1 LVLSYYNYDMSTFN
15 TSMFQSI
22 KDALASSESKGSA
35 TFNEIMQTK
44 VGNTFTVRLLPFAKD
59 PSKTFFHY
67 YNHGWNSFATGQ
79 YVQTLSPQTFGER
92 DPIAEER
99 FKVLRTGS
107 EEDKEKMSA
116 VRRLEKWLVNVYV
129 IDDPA
134 NPDNN
139 GKVKILRYGKQLQK
153 IITEAIEGEDAEEF
167 GPRIF
172 DLGSEGV
179 NFKIKVEQQ
188 GDFPTYVSSRFT
200 TAGKIDLSEDQQK
213 DIYDGVFDLNE
224 VFTLKSYDEL
234 KEMFNEHYYCKTG
247 DEVQETSAPTPT
259 ETPAE
264 TPTEPE
270 PVAVGGNDS
279 VEEDIDDLLKD
290 L

>member
-1 LVLSYYNYDMSTFN
+1 MSTFN
-15 TSMFQSI
+15 TAMFQSI
-22 KDALASSESKGSA
+22 KDALASSDSKGSA

-107 EEDKEKMSA
+107 EEEKEKMKA

-172 DLGSEGV
+172 DLGADGV

-213 DIYDGVFDLNE
+213 DIYDGAFDLTE
-224 VFTLKSYDEL
+224 VFTLKSYDDL
-234 KEMFNEHYYCKTG
+234 KEMLNEHYYCKT
-247 DEVQETSAPTPT
+247 EEEQAASVSAPTPT
-259 ETPAE
+259 EA
-264 TPTEPE
+264 PTEPE
-270 PVAVGGNDS
+270 PVTVGGDT

>member
-1 LVLSYYNYDMSTFN
+1 MSTFN

-22 KDALASSESKGSA
+22 KDALATSESKGSA
-35 TFNEIMQTK
+35 KFNEIMPTK
-44 VGNTFTVRLLPFAKD
+44 SGNTYTVRLLPFAKD

-67 YNHGWNSFATGQ
+67 YNHGWTSYATGQ

-107 EEDKEKMSA
+107 EEEKEKMSA

-129 IDDPA
+129 IDDPT

-139 GKVKILRYGKQLQK
+139 GNVKILRYGKQLHK

-172 DLGSEGV
+172 DLGPDGV

-188 GDFPTYVSSRFT
+188 GDYPTYVSSRFT
-200 TAGKIDLSEDQQK
+200 AAGKIDLSEDEQK
-213 DIYDGVFDLNE
+213 GIYEGAFDLNE

-234 KEMFNEHYYCKTG
+234 KDMLNEHYYCRT
-247 DEVQETSAPTPT
+247 EEETTPVTSAPVPVV
-259 ETPAE
+259 ETPS
-264 TPTEPE
+264 EPE
-270 PVAVGGNDS
+270 PAVVSNDT
-279 VEEDIDDLLKD
+279 VEEDIDELLKD

>member
-1 LVLSYYNYDMSTFN
+1 MSTFN

-22 KDALASSESKGSA
+22 KDALASSDSKGSA

-107 EEDKEKMSA
+107 EEEKEKMSA

-172 DLGSEGV
+172 DLGTEGV

-200 TAGKIDLSEDQQK
+200 SAGKVDLSEDQQK
-213 DIYDGVFDLNE
+213 EIYEGAFDLTE
-224 VFTLKSYDEL
+224 VFTLKSYDDL
-234 KEMFNEHYYCKTG
+234 KEMFNEHYYCKTE
-247 DEVQETSAPTPT
+247 DDPAPVAAVP
-259 ETPAE
+259 TPAE
-264 TPTEPE
+264 VPAEPE
-270 PVAVGGNDS
+270 PATVGGDT

>member
-1 LVLSYYNYDMSTFN
+1 MSTFN

-22 KDALASSESKGSA
+22 KDALATSESKGSA
-35 TFNEIMQTK
+35 KFNEIMPTK
-44 VGNTFTVRLLPFAKD
+44 SGNTYTVRLLPFAKD

-67 YNHGWNSFATGQ
+67 YNHGWTSYATGQ

-107 EEDKEKMSA
+107 EEEKEKMSA

-129 IDDPA
+129 VDDPT

-139 GKVKILRYGKQLQK
+139 GNVKILRYGKQLHK

-172 DLGSEGV
+172 DLGPEGV

-188 GDFPTYVSSRFT
+188 GDYPTYVSSRFT
-200 TAGKIDLSEDQQK
+200 AAGKIDLSEDEQK
-213 DIYDGVFDLNE
+213 GIYEGAFDLSE

-234 KEMFNEHYYCKTG
+234 KQMLNEHYYCRAEEEETTP
-247 DEVQETSAPTPT
+247 VTSAPVPVV
-259 ETPAE
+259 EAPA
-264 TPTEPE
+264 EPE
-270 PVAVGGNDS
+270 PAVVSNDT
-279 VEEDIDDLLKD
+279 VEEDIDELLKD

>member
-1 LVLSYYNYDMSTFN
+1 MSTFN
-15 TSMFQSI
+15 ASMFQSI

-35 TFNEIMQTK
+35 TFNEIMPTK
-44 VGNTFTVRLLPFAKD
+44 VGNTYTVRLLPYAKD

-67 YNHGWNSFATGQ
+67 YNHGWNSYATGQ

-99 FKVLRTGS
+99 FRVLRTGS
-107 EEDKEKMSA
+107 EDEKEKMKA
-116 VRRLEKWLVNVYV
+116 IRRLEKWLVNIYV
-129 IDDPA
+129 VDDPA

-172 DLGSEGV
+172 DLGPDGV

-200 TAGKIDLSEDQQK
+200 TAGKIDLSDDQQK
-213 DIYDGVFDLNE
+213 DFYDNVFDLNE
-224 VFTLKSYDEL
+224 VFTLKTFDEL
-234 KEMFNEHYYCKTG
+234 KEMLNEHFYCKTE
-247 DEVQETSAPTPT
+247 DSDTSDNEVAIPSQTTSPD
-259 ETPAE
+259 
-264 TPTEPE
+264 
-270 PVAVGGNDS
+270 PVSVQTTVVSNDT

>member
-1 LVLSYYNYDMSTFN
+1 MSTFN

-35 TFNEIMQTK
+35 TFNEIMPTK
-44 VGNTFTVRLLPFAKD
+44 AGNTYTVRLLPYAKD
-59 PSKTFFHY
+59 ASKTFFHY
-67 YNHGWNSFATGQ
+67 YNHGWNSYATGQ

-92 DPIAEER
+92 DPISEER
-99 FKVLRTGS
+99 FRVLRTGS
-107 EEDKEKMSA
+107 EEEKEKMQA
-116 VRRLEKWLVNVYV
+116 IRRLEKWLVNIYV
-129 IDDPA
+129 VDDPA

-172 DLGSEGV
+172 DLGPDGV

-200 TAGKIDLSEDQQK
+200 TAGKINLSEDEQK
-213 DIYDGVFDLNE
+213 DIYDGGFDLSE
-224 VFTLKSYDEL
+224 VFTLKSYDDHKGML
-234 KEMFNEHYYCKTG
+234 NEHYYCKT
-247 DEVQETSAPTPT
+247 DDTPPVTSAPTPA

-264 TPTEPE
+264 PE
-270 PVAVGGNDS
+270 PVGVASDT
-279 VEEDIDDLLKD
+279 VEEDIDELLKD

>member
-1 LVLSYYNYDMSTFN
+1 MSTFN

-107 EEDKEKMSA
+107 EEEKEKMSA

-129 IDDPA
+129 IDDPV

-200 TAGKIDLSEDQQK
+200 AAGKVDLSEDQQK
-213 DIYDGVFDLNE
+213 DIYDGVFDLTE
-224 VFTLKSYDEL
+224 VFTLKSYDDL
-234 KEMFNEHYYCKTG
+234 KEMFNEHYYCKTE
-247 DEVQETSAPTPT
+247 DTTPETTAPVP
-259 ETPAE
+259 EATPA
-264 TPTEPE
+264 EPE
-270 PVAVGGNDS
+270 PVAVANDT

>member
-1 LVLSYYNYDMSTFN
+1 
-15 TSMFQSI
+15 MFQSI
-22 KDALASSESKGSA
+22 KDALASSDSKGSA

-107 EEDKEKMSA
+107 EEEKEKMQA
-116 VRRLEKWLVNVYV
+116 IRRLEKWLVNVYV

-172 DLGSEGV
+172 DLGADGV

-213 DIYDGVFDLNE
+213 AIYDGAFDLTE
-224 VFTLKSYDEL
+224 VFTLKSYDDL
-234 KEMFNEHYYCKTG
+234 KEMLNEHYYCKT
-247 DEVQETSAPTPT
+247 EEEQAAAVSAPTPT
-259 ETPAE
+259 EA
-264 TPTEPE
+264 PTEPE
-270 PVAVGGNDS
+270 PVTVGGDT